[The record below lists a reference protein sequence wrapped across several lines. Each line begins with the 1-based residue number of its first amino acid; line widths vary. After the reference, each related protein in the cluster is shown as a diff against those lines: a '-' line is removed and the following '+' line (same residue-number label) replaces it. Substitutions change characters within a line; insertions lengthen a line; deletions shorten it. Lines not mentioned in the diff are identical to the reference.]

1 MAGFFFYAAFIFSGE
16 NIYGEYPLFV
26 VFLTLICHGILYLC
40 GLLIFLDRVFLP
52 SDYIKLFFGNSFI
65 LLWAL
70 LMRPFTA
77 PDSRLF
83 IYEFL
88 EGKIIKL
95 ILPEN
100 YFRFAIPVYY
110 VLIFLFIISSV
121 ILFFRINRRFHKSEL

>member
-26 VFLTLICHGILYLC
+26 VFLTLICHGILYFC
-40 GLLIFLDRVFLP
+40 GLVMFLNREF
-52 SDYIKLFFGNSFI
+52 SDCDLIKLYIGNFFV

-88 EGKIIKL
+88 EGKFIKL